1 MRGFRG
7 SGNDIVR
14 RVRTVVA
21 ESRLTRSVIP
31 RTFPDTPSF
40 HFSKGKKNTKISL
53 LFLSPIP
60 SSSPISLTTR
70 FVYMLI
76 ASQFAALSIFSSFPH
91 SSIHSFIHPPPT
103 ALSLPLSQQTPPPT
117 PSPSL
122 CLSLSHTLYFPP
134 SRSLS
139 RSLPLS
145 VCQCHSVVEMWRV
158 FLPLCLFFQPKS
170 AEEGKMETF
179 FPPPY
184 VEFHLCCDPCGSAPL
199 VRLLWN
205 TRENVALWK

>member
-1 MRGFRG
+1 
-7 SGNDIVR
+7 
-14 RVRTVVA
+14 
-21 ESRLTRSVIP
+21 
-31 RTFPDTPSF
+31 
-40 HFSKGKKNTKISL
+40 
-53 LFLSPIP
+53 
-60 SSSPISLTTR
+60 
-70 FVYMLI
+70 MLI

-91 SSIHSFIHPPPT
+91 SSIHSFIHPPT

-179 FPPPY
+179 FPPLTLNSIFAVIPAGARPSCAC
-184 VEFHLCCDPCGSAPL
+184 FGIR
-199 VRLLWN
+199 VRMWPSGN
-205 TRENVALWK
+205 DFSSDF

>member
-1 MRGFRG
+1 MTSSDG
-7 SGNDIVR
+7 SGQLLQRAGEPVQSFPGPFP
-14 RVRTVVA
+14 T
-21 ESRLTRSVIP
+21 LP
-31 RTFPDTPSF
+31 PFTFQ
-40 HFSKGKKNTKISL
+40 KEKKKPTKISL

-76 ASQFAALSIFSSFPH
+76 ASQFAALVNIFLLSSF
-91 SSIHSFIHPPPT
+91 IHSFFHSPPPT
-103 ALSLPLSQQTPPPT
+103 ALSLPLSQQTPPST

-145 VCQCHSVVEMWRV
+145 VCQCHSVVEMWRL

-179 FPPPY
+179 F
-184 VEFHLCCDPCGSAPL
+184 SPL
-199 VRLLWN
+199 TLNSTFAVIPAGARPSCACFGIRVRMWPSGN
-205 TRENVALWK
+205 DFSSDF